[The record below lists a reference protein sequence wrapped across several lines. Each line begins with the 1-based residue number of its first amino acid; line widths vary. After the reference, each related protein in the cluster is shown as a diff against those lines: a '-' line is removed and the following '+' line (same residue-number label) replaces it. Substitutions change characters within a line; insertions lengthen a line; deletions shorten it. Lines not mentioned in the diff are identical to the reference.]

1 MPRNR
6 IKICC
11 VAEESELAQAVAA
24 GADAV
29 GLVGPMPSGPG
40 QIPLERAAILALR
53 CPPPVAS
60 VLLSSA
66 RDADALA
73 REIEAVHPT
82 ALQIVDRVAATEHR
96 RLRRAFPWLR
106 LLQVVHIEGP
116 AAIDEAR
123 AAAESADALLLDS
136 GRPGAA
142 VPQLGGT
149 GRRHDWRLSR
159 AIVEAVRVPVF
170 LAGGLDAENVG
181 EALRMVRPWAVDVCN
196 GVRTEGRLDPRR
208 LRAFVAAVAA
218 A

>member
-1 MPRNR
+1 MRRR

-11 VAEESELAQAVAA
+11 IAEESELALAVAA
-24 GADAV
+24 GADAL

-40 QIPLERAAILALR
+40 QIPLGRARALARR

-82 ALQIVDRVAATEHR
+82 ALQIVDRMAGPEHR

-106 LLQVVHIEGP
+106 LVQVVHVEGP
-116 AAIDEAR
+116 AAIEEAR
-123 AAAESADALLLDS
+123 AAEESVDALLLDS
-136 GRPGAA
+136 GRPRA
-142 VPQLGGT
+142 VVPELGGT

-159 AIVEAVRVPVF
+159 AIVETVRVPVF
-170 LAGGLDAENVG
+170 LAGGLDAESVG
-181 EALRMVRPWAVDVCN
+181 EAIRTVRPWAVDVCS
-196 GVRTEGRLDPRR
+196 GVRVDGRLDPER